1 MANPIKY
8 YTLIW
13 YKTRN
18 FKIVTDVFPKVTS
31 LYTIIKT
38 NLALD
43 CNSLTMIGW
52 LYFSTGLNL
61 KINAPQRAL
70 YKLQITYNDILKI
83 IADIEPHLRAILNS
97 TLSAGTLKIISEL
110 EARFKILL
118 NENISINM
126 TMDFIYS
133 SIEKII
139 SNIQSSLKLNPII
152 SSIVKF
158 NQQNNPLQIKTYLKL
173 LLSPVITK
181 LRRLFEYGYINS
193 ETDEE
198 MYNTS
203 LFYMDEQ
210 ILQNLDIS
218 TGTYIYWGC
227 NPYNQIGLYLNG
239 TSFYDKLV
247 KQGGRWQVQRQNKVW
262 MAYDTPPHAT
272 FNPFNSDMIGQITLS
287 GQLYKVI
294 LNNTD
299 AGTTNRDCLCNIFPY
314 QTTQPTGTTEAVYNN
329 AGQLSLWIKQS
340 RFATTPSNT
349 DIYNFLVSN
358 NFKLL
363 VTMDNVSIEILQNEN
378 LVSDL
383 NMSDVI
389 NVNGATFIYK
399 QNVDTISP
407 ENPMRFFGLGEGSYF
422 QM

>member
-1 MANPIKY
+1 MASPIKY

-18 FKIVTDVFPKVTS
+18 FKIVTDIFPKVTS

-38 NLALD
+38 NLFLD

-61 KINAPQRAL
+61 RINAPQRAR
-70 YKLQITYNDILKI
+70 LKSGMSDQYFLNI
-83 IADIEPHLRAILNS
+83 VSNIEAHLRVLLNS
-97 TLSAGTLKIISEL
+97 NISAGVFKIISDIEQHL
-110 EARFKILL
+110 RIPLQKTI
-118 NENISINM
+118 NI
-126 TMDFIYS
+126 TMQIETIYS
-133 SIEKII
+133 SLEKII
-139 SNIQSSLKLNPII
+139 SNIHNNVRISPII
-152 SSIVKF
+152 RSLVRITT
-158 NQQNNPLQIKTYLKL
+158 QNNPLSLKL
-173 LLSPVITK
+173 YFKMVLDPVITK
-181 LRRLFEYGYINS
+181 LRRLFEYGYTDS
-193 ETDEE
+193 ETNID
-198 MYNTS
+198 MFNTS

-210 ILQNLDIS
+210 TLQNLDVS
-218 TGTYIYWGC
+218 TGVYIYWGC

-272 FNPFNSDMIGQITLS
+272 FNQFNSNMIGQITLS

-340 RFATTPSNT
+340 RFTTTPSKT

-363 VTMDNVSIEILQNEN
+363 VTMDNISIEILQDEN
-378 LVSDL
+378 LISDL

-389 NVNGATFIYK
+389 NVNGTTFIYK

-407 ENPMRFFGLGEGSYF
+407 ENPMRFFGLGEGAYF

>member
-61 KINAPQRAL
+61 KIYAPQRAF
-70 YKLQITYNDILKI
+70 YKLQIIYKDLFKI
-83 IADIEPHLRAILNS
+83 IADIESHLRVALNS
-97 TLSAGTLKIISEL
+97 TISAGKLKIISEL
-110 EARFKILL
+110 EAHFKILL
-118 NENISINM
+118 NKNIPINLNIE
-126 TMDFIYS
+126 FIYS
-133 SIEKII
+133 SIEKIV
-139 SNIQSSLKLNPII
+139 SNINCKLKINPII
-152 SSIVKF
+152 SSIIKF
-158 NQQNNPLQIKTYLKL
+158 TQENNPLSIKTRLKL
-173 LLSPVITK
+173 ILNPIIAK
-181 LRRLFEYGYINS
+181 LRRLFEYGYVDS

-198 MYNTS
+198 MFNTS

-210 ILQNLDIS
+210 TLQNLDIS

-239 TSFYDKLV
+239 TTFYDKLV
-247 KQGGRWQVQRQNKVW
+247 KTGGRWQVQRQNKIW
-262 MAYDTPPHAT
+262 MAYTTPPHAT
-272 FNPFNSDMIGQITLS
+272 FNQFNSNMIGQITLS
-287 GQLYKVI
+287 GQLYKIV

-299 AGTTNRDCLCNIFPY
+299 AGTTNRTCLCNILPY
-314 QTTQPTGTTEAVYNN
+314 VTTQPSGTTEAVYNN
-329 AGQLSLWIKQS
+329 AGQLSIWLKQS
-340 RFATTPSNT
+340 RFTNTPSKT
-349 DIYNFLVSN
+349 DIYNFLVSK

-363 VTMDNVSIEILQNEN
+363 VTMDNISIEILQNEN
-378 LVSDL
+378 LVADL

-389 NVNGATFIYK
+389 TVNGATFIYK
-399 QNVDTISP
+399 QNMDTISP

>member
-18 FKIVTDVFPKVTS
+18 FKIVTDIFPKVTS
-31 LYTIIKT
+31 LYAIIKT
-38 NLALD
+38 NLTLD

-61 KINAPQRAL
+61 KIYAPQRVL
-70 YKLQITYNDILKI
+70 YKLQIAYKDFFSI
-83 IADIEPHLRAILNS
+83 IADIEAHLRVLLNANLNLGILR
-97 TLSAGTLKIISEL
+97 IIGEL
-110 EARFKILL
+110 EAHFKILL
-118 NENISINM
+118 EDNLPINM
-126 TMDFIYS
+126 RIEVIYS
-133 SIEKII
+133 SIEQIV
-139 SNIQSSLKLNPII
+139 SNIGEKLKITPII
-152 SSIVKF
+152 SSIIKITSA
-158 NQQNNPLQIKTYLKL
+158 NNPLLIKTYLKL
-173 LLSPVITK
+173 VLNPIIAK
-181 LRRLFEYGYINS
+181 LRRLFEYGYIDS
-193 ETDEE
+193 ETDED
-198 MYNTS
+198 MFNTS

-210 ILQNLDIS
+210 TLQNLDIS

-247 KQGGRWQVQRQNKVW
+247 KQGGRWQVQRQNKIW
-262 MAYDTPPHAT
+262 AAYTTPPHAT
-272 FNPFNSDMIGQITLS
+272 FNQFNSDMIGQITLS
-287 GQLYKVI
+287 GQLYEVV

-314 QTTQPTGTTEAVYNN
+314 QTTQPTGTAEAVYNN
-329 AGQLSLWIKQS
+329 GGQLSLWIKQD
-340 RFATTPSNT
+340 RFTATPSKT
-349 DIYNFLVSN
+349 DIYNFLLSN

-378 LVSDL
+378 LISDL
-383 NMSDVI
+383 NVSDVI